1 MLIECRECKREVSD
15 TAAAC
20 PHCGHP
26 IKPAQPIAVETPKTP
41 SKKGHGCLITLGIIA
56 ALVIIGSLLPKQPEQ
71 PQAAGPATTPNGV
84 PLEKQD
90 ATYIT
95 DYPSAA
101 VLGDIDKVVRVVRA
115 NGYRCDSV
123 SSYQPYLTSR
133 GFELECNH
141 FAYKYDFEDKGRGY
155 VLKPPD

>member
-1 MLIECRECKREVSD
+1 MRFAADFQRHSGRP
-15 TAAAC
+15 TASRHDAENRHIGITGRGSTYPA
-20 PHCGHP
+20 P
-26 IKPAQPIAVETPKTP
+26 IPVQTNPA
-41 SKKGHGCLITLGIIA
+41 
-56 ALVIIGSLLPKQPEQ
+56 GSQPEQ
-71 PQAAGPATTPNGV
+71 PQGAGPATTPNGV

-101 VLGDIDKVVRVVRA
+101 VLAGIDKVVRVVRA
-115 NGYRCDSV
+115 DGYRCDSV

-141 FAYKYDFEDKGRGY
+141 FAYKYDFEDKAQ
-155 VLKPPD
+155 V